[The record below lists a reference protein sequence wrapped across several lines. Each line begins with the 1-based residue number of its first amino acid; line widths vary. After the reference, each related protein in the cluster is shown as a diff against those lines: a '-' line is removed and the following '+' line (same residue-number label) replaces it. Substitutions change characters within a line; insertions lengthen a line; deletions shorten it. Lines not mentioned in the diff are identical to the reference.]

1 MSRSATLDRKM
12 HIHKETPMDFYKL
25 MTEARTC
32 RRYEAR
38 EFEPGMLRWLVDC
51 ARIMPCT
58 ANAQV
63 LRYLIVQNPL
73 KRPGIFDAL
82 GWAAYFKTWK
92 PEEKERPAGY
102 IVLLAQPGEDGKIP
116 NNTYIDLGI
125 AGQTIQLAAWTRG
138 VGSCMFRNYN
148 PKKIGEVID
157 IPSGYEI
164 ALVMAFGYPLEERR
178 IVPVPADGSIR
189 YYRDDKGVHYVP
201 KRELKDVLLG
211 EF

>member
-1 MSRSATLDRKM
+1 
-12 HIHKETPMDFYKL
+12 MDFHKL

-38 EFEPGMLRWLVDC
+38 ELEPGMLRWLVEC

-63 LRYLIVQNPL
+63 LRYLTVQDPQ
-73 KRPGIFDAL
+73 KRAGVFDAL
-82 GWAAYFKTWK
+82 GWAGYLKTWK
-92 PEEKERPAGY
+92 PEENERPTGY
-102 IVLLAQPGEDGKIP
+102 IVFLAPAGEDGKIP
-116 NNTYIDLGI
+116 YNTYIDMGI

-138 VGSCMFRNYN
+138 VGACMFRTYN
-148 PKKIGEVID
+148 PKKIGAAISLPE
-157 IPSGYEI
+157 GYEI
-164 ALVMAFGYPLEERR
+164 VLVMAFGYPLEERR
-178 IVPVPADGSIR
+178 IVSVPADGSIR